1 MRLKSYAAKTHQG
14 PYLQVNEDSYEFDF
28 ENELFFVI
36 DAFGGSGIGDVAGE
50 SFKHNLKSFYTKLA
64 DDPNATMPLYYNPK
78 NILEANALINALLNA
93 HQNIFSSNSL
103 KSINQRA
110 GISTVVAAK
119 SESLMVLVGVG
130 NCCAYHF
137 REGSLIKVI
146 HEDDMKYHSQGQMD
160 GQFRTTPMSALGMY
174 PELNYTLKEVR
185 IVAGDKILLLTDGIF
200 STLSDEEILYHLSRP
215 ALDSAERLNSLLKLS
230 NTKGNIDNQAAMLL
244 EY

>member
-14 PYLQVNEDSYEFDF
+14 PYLQVNEDAYDFDF
-28 ENELFFVI
+28 ENELFFVL

-50 SFKHNLKSFYTKLA
+50 TFKQNLKNFYTKLA

-78 NILEANALINALLNA
+78 NILEGNALINALLNA
-93 HQNIFSSNSL
+93 HQNLLTTNSL

-110 GISTVVAAK
+110 GISTVIAAK
-119 SESLMVLVGVG
+119 SESLMVLVGTG

-137 REGSLIKVI
+137 REGSLVKVI
-146 HEDDMKYHSQGQMD
+146 HEDDMKLHSKGQVD
-160 GQFRTTPMSALGMY
+160 GRFRSTPMSAVGMY
-174 PELNYTLKEVR
+174 PELNYSLREVR
-185 IVAGDKILLLTDGIF
+185 IVSGDKILLLSDGVF
-200 STLSDEEILYHLSRP
+200 ASLSEEEILYHLSRP
-215 ALDSAERLNSLLKLS
+215 ALDTAERLNSLLKLS

>member
-14 PYLQVNEDSYEFDF
+14 PYLQVNEDAYDFDF
-28 ENELFFVI
+28 ENELYLVV
-36 DAFGGSGIGDVAGE
+36 DAFGGSGIGDAAAE
-50 SFKHNLKSFYTKLA
+50 SFKQNVKNFFTKLA

-78 NILEANALINALLNA
+78 NILVGNALVNALLNA
-93 HQNIFSSNSL
+93 HQSLLNINSI

-119 SESLMVLVGVG
+119 SESLMVLLGVG

-137 REGSLIKVI
+137 REGSLSKVI
-146 HEDDMKYHSQGQMD
+146 HEDDMKFHSKAQIEGK
-160 GQFRTTPMSALGMY
+160 FRSTPLSALGMY

-185 IVAGDKILLLTDGIF
+185 LIEGDKLLL
-200 STLSDEEILYHLSRP
+200 LSDGVFAPVTEEEILYHLSRP

-230 NTKGNIDNQAAMLL
+230 NTKGNVDNQVAMLL